1 MTKRSALIVL
11 VVALAL
17 ASCGGGPPEG
27 KVIFLGIDGLDPL
40 AIDLLM
46 SEGKLPNFARLRQ
59 DGAYGRLIS
68 QKPILSPVIWTT
80 IATGKTPGQHGIGHF
95 VAADPQTGESLP
107 VTSDLRQVEALW
119 TLAAKAGRRPAV
131 VGWWATW
138 PPEPIDGLIVSDHT
152 SYHFLFEEGF
162 TGAEA
167 QQETTTPPEL
177 ASEIAPLLRRPTD
190 LTYEEISPFVDIS
203 PEAFSQPFDLSDD
216 LGHFKWAL
224 ATAKSYRDIGLQ
236 LWRREK
242 PALEMVYI
250 EGVDS
255 TSHLFGHLFR
265 VEGLVG
271 ELADQQSKYGKTV
284 EQMYRFADELVGQ
297 YLEAMDDETTLVV
310 ASDHGFRLGELH
322 DDPSR
327 VRDMRRVSERFHRIE
342 GILYLYGRGV
352 KRHSR
357 LDKPVLVDVAPTVLA
372 LLDLPAAE
380 DMPGRVLTEA
390 LEIPRVPDRIASY
403 ETGERSEQQGVARD
417 EEVDQAVIE
426 RLEALG
432 YLGGVQSSEGERNLA
447 AIAFEE
453 GRYDDALEIYQRL
466 IEADPEEPGLR
477 TSLAGALGAMGDYE
491 GALDQLESALA
502 LDPLNVEAYHNRA
515 VIHERQGNPDLAIA
529 DYNTVLRYAPDYEPS
544 RAALLRMTGSAS
556 ANTPSS
562 DAEQQASF
570 IAEKASQA
578 ARRGDY
584 ETALTLL
591 DHAET
596 IAPQYSLVFQY
607 RSNVAY
613 LMGDRDAAIAALER
627 ALELEPDN
635 ALFRANLTRLQ
646 ADSTER
652 R

>member
-1 MTKRSALIVL
+1 MKLRSALLVL
-11 VVALAL
+11 LLAAFL
-17 ASCGGGPPEG
+17 VSCGGGSPTG

-68 QKPILSPVIWTT
+68 QKPILSPIIWTT

-95 VAADPQTGESLP
+95 VAVDPQTGENLP
-107 VTSDLRQVEALW
+107 VTSDLRRVEALW
-119 TLAAKAGRRPAV
+119 NIAAKAGRRPAV

-138 PPEPIDGLIVSDHT
+138 PPETLDGFIVSDHT

-162 TGAEA
+162 TGAA
-167 QQETTTPPEL
+167 TQQETTHPPEL
-177 ASEIAPLLRRPTD
+177 AAEIAPLLRRPTD
-190 LTYEEISPFVDIS
+190 LTYEEVSPFVEVS
-203 PEAFSQPFDLSDD
+203 PELFAQPFDLSDD

-224 ATAKSYRDIGLQ
+224 ATAKSYRDIGLE
-236 LWRREK
+236 LWRQEK
-242 PALEMVYI
+242 PDLEMVYI

-265 VEGLVG
+265 VEGLAG
-271 ELADQQSKYGKTV
+271 ELAVQKEKFGQTV
-284 EQMYRFADELVGQ
+284 EEMYRFADELVGQ
-297 YLEAMDDETTLVV
+297 YLDAMDDDTTLVI

-352 KRHSR
+352 KRHAR

-372 LLDLPAAE
+372 LLGLPAAE
-380 DMPGRVLTEA
+380 DMPGRVLMEA
-390 LEIPRVPDRIASY
+390 LETPQVPDRIASY
-403 ETGERSEQQGVARD
+403 ETGELGEREGIARD
-417 EEVDQAVIE
+417 SEVDQAVIE

-453 GRYDDALEIYQRL
+453 GRLEDAVEIYKRL
-466 IEADPEEPGLR
+466 IEAEPEEAGLH
-477 TSLAGALGAMGDYE
+477 TSLAGAYGATGNYE
-491 GALDQLESALA
+491 GALEQLETALE
-502 LDPLNVEAYHNRA
+502 LEPLNVEAYHNRA
-515 VIHERQGNPDLAIA
+515 VIHERQGRRELALT
-529 DYNTVLRYAPDYEPS
+529 DYSTALRYAPDYEPS
-544 RAALLRMTGSAS
+544 RAAMLRLTGSAS
-556 ANTPSS
+556 ANAPQSEV
-562 DAEQQASF
+562 EQQAGF
-570 IAEKASQA
+570 LAEKASLA

-584 ETALTLL
+584 DTALTLL
-591 DHAET
+591 DRAEE
-596 IAPQYSLVFQY
+596 IAPQYSLVHQY

-613 LMGDRDAAIAALER
+613 LMGDRAAAIAALER

-635 ALFRANLTRLQ
+635 ALFRENLKRLKE
-646 ADSTER
+646 SPTEQ
-652 R
+652 

>member
-1 MTKRSALIVL
+1 MKLRSALLVL
-11 VVALAL
+11 LLTGSVV
-17 ASCGGGPPEG
+17 SCGGGSPTG
-27 KVIFLGIDGLDPL
+27 RVIFLGIDGLDPL

-68 QKPILSPVIWTT
+68 QKPILSPIIWTT

-95 VAADPQTGESLP
+95 VAVDPQTGENLP
-107 VTSDLRQVEALW
+107 VTSDLRRVEALW
-119 TLAAKAGRRPAV
+119 NIAANAGRQPVV

-138 PPEPIDGLIVSDHT
+138 PPEVLDGFIVSDHT

-162 TGAEA
+162 TGATA
-167 QQETTTPPEL
+167 QQETTHPPEL
-177 ASEIAPLLRRPTD
+177 AAEIAPLLRRPTD
-190 LTYEEISPFVDIS
+190 LTYEEVSPFVDVT
-203 PEAFSQPFDLSDD
+203 PELFAQPFDLSDD

-224 ATAKSYRDIGLQ
+224 ATAKSYRDIGLE

-242 PALEMVYI
+242 PDLEMVYI

-265 VEGLVG
+265 VEGLAG
-271 ELADQQSKYGKTV
+271 ELAVQQEKFGQTV
-284 EQMYRFADELVGQ
+284 EQMYLFADELVGQ
-297 YLEAMDDETTLVV
+297 YLDAMDKDTTLVI

-342 GILYLYGRGV
+342 GIVYLYGRGV

-357 LDKPVLVDVAPTVLA
+357 LDKPVLVDVAPTILT
-372 LLDLPAAE
+372 LLGLPAAE

-390 LEIPRVPDRIASY
+390 LEKLEVPDRIASY
-403 ETGERSEQQGVARD
+403 ETGERGGQQGAARD
-417 EEVDQAVIE
+417 TEVDQAVIE

-453 GRYDDALEIYQRL
+453 GRLEDAAEIYKRL
-466 IEADPEEPGLR
+466 IEDEPEEAGLY
-477 TSLAGALGAMGDYE
+477 TSLAGAYGAMGNYE
-491 GALDQLESALA
+491 GALAQLEMALK
-502 LDPLNVEAYHNRA
+502 LEPLNVEAYHNRA
-515 VIHERQGNPDLAIA
+515 VIHERQGQPDLAIA
-529 DYNTVLRYAPDYEPS
+529 DYSTALRYAPDYEPS
-544 RAALLRMTGSAS
+544 RAALLRLTGSAS
-556 ANTPSS
+556 ANAPQGQ
-562 DAEQQASF
+562 AEQQAGF
-570 IAEKASQA
+570 LAEKASLA

-584 ETALTLL
+584 DTALTLL
-591 DHAET
+591 DRAED
-596 IAPQYSLVFQY
+596 IAPQYSLVHQY

-613 LMGDRDAAIAALER
+613 LMGDRAAAIAALER
-627 ALELEPDN
+627 ALDIEPDN
-635 ALFRANLTRLQ
+635 ALFQENLKRLKE
-646 ADSTER
+646 APIDR
-652 R
+652 

>member
-1 MTKRSALIVL
+1 MKLRSAL
-11 VVALAL
+11 LAL
-17 ASCGGGPPEG
+17 AIAGPLLSCGGGSSDG

-68 QKPILSPVIWTT
+68 QKPILSPIIWTT

-95 VAADPQTGESLP
+95 VASDPETGQSLP

-119 TLAAKAGRRPAV
+119 TIAAKAGKRPAV

-167 QQETTTPPEL
+167 QQETTHPAEL

-284 EQMYRFADELVGQ
+284 EQMYRFADDLVGQ
-297 YLEAMDDETTLVV
+297 YLEAMDDDTTLVV

-390 LEIPRVPDRIASY
+390 LEIPQVPDRIASY
-403 ETGERSEQQGVARD
+403 EAGERGEQEGVARD

-453 GRYDDALEIYQRL
+453 GRLEDAVEIYERL
-466 IEADPEEPGLR
+466 IEAEPEEAGLH
-477 TSLAGALGAMGDYE
+477 TSLAGAYGVMGNYEAALG
-491 GALDQLESALA
+491 QLEMALK
-502 LDPLNVEAYHNRA
+502 LEPLNVEAYHNRA
-515 VIHERQGNPDLAIA
+515 VIHERQGRRELALA
-529 DYNTVLRYAPDYEPS
+529 DYSTALRYAPDYEPS
-544 RAALLRMTGSAS
+544 RAAMLRLTGSAS
-556 ANTPSS
+556 ANAPQSEV
-562 DAEQQASF
+562 EQQAGF
-570 IAEKASQA
+570 LAEKASLA

-584 ETALTLL
+584 DTALTLL
-591 DHAET
+591 DRAEG
-596 IAPQYSLVFQY
+596 IAPQYSLVHQY

-613 LMGDRDAAIAALER
+613 LMGDRAAAIAALER

-635 ALFRANLTRLQ
+635 ALFQENLKRLKE
-646 ADSTER
+646 SPTEQ
-652 R
+652 

>member
-1 MTKRSALIVL
+1 M
-11 VVALAL
+11 
-17 ASCGGGPPEG
+17 SCGGSSPAG
-27 KVIFLGIDGLDPL
+27 KVIILGIDGLDPL

-68 QKPILSPVIWTT
+68 QKPLLSPIIWTT

-95 VAADPQTGESLP
+95 VAVNPQTGEKLP
-107 VTSDLRQVEALW
+107 VTSDLRQVKALW
-119 TLAAKAGRRPAV
+119 NIAAEAGRRPAV

-138 PPEPIDGLIVSDHT
+138 PPERLNGIIVSDHT
-152 SYHFLFEEGF
+152 AYHFLFAEGF
-162 TGAEA
+162 TGAATEE
-167 QQETTTPPEL
+167 QTTHPPEL
-177 ASEIAPLLRRPTD
+177 AAEIAPLLQRPTD
-190 LTYEEISPFVDIS
+190 LTYNEVAPFVDVS
-203 PEAFSQPFDLSDD
+203 SEEFSRPFDLSDD

-224 ATAKSYRDIGLQ
+224 ATAKSYRDVGLD
-236 LWRREK
+236 LWKRER
-242 PALEMVYI
+242 PDLTMVYI

-265 VEGLVG
+265 VEGLAG
-271 ELADQQSKYGKTV
+271 ELAEQQSRYGKTV
-284 EQMYRFADELVGQ
+284 EEMYIFADELIGQ
-297 YLEAMDDETTLVV
+297 YLDVMDDDTTLVV

-357 LDKPVLVDVAPTVLA
+357 LDKPILVDLAPTVLA
-372 LLDLPAAE
+372 LLGLPAAE

-390 LEIPRVPDRIASY
+390 LEIPTIPERIASY
-403 ETGERSEQQGVARD
+403 ETGERGERKSVARD
-417 EEVDQAVIE
+417 AEVDQAVLE

-466 IEADPEEPGLR
+466 IEADPEDPGLR
-477 TSLAGALGAMGDYE
+477 TSLAGAFGATGNYDD
-491 GALDQLESALA
+491 ALEQLEAALA

-515 VIHERQGNPDLAIA
+515 VIHERQGRPELAIA

-544 RAALLRMTGSAS
+544 RAALLRLTGSAS
-556 ANTPSS
+556 TNAPTSQ
-562 DAEQQASF
+562 AEQQAGF
-570 IAEKASQA
+570 LAEKASLA

-591 DHAET
+591 DRAEG

-613 LMGDRDAAIAALER
+613 LMGDRDVAISALER

-635 ALFRANLTRLQ
+635 ALFRENLKRLKE
-646 ADSTER
+646 SPTEQ
-652 R
+652 

>member
-1 MTKRSALIVL
+1 MKLRSAL
-11 VVALAL
+11 LAL
-17 ASCGGGPPEG
+17 AIAGPLLSCGGGSSDG

-68 QKPILSPVIWTT
+68 QKPILSPIIWTT

-119 TLAAKAGRRPAV
+119 NIAAKAGRRPAV

-162 TGAEA
+162 TGAAA
-167 QQETTTPPEL
+167 QQETTHPPEL

-284 EQMYRFADELVGQ
+284 EQMYRFADDLVGQ
-297 YLEAMDDETTLVV
+297 YLEAMDDDTTLVV

-390 LEIPRVPDRIASY
+390 LEIPQVPNRIASY
-403 ETGERSEQQGVARD
+403 ETGERDEQEGVARD

-453 GRYDDALEIYQRL
+453 GRLEDAVEIYERL
-466 IEADPEEPGLR
+466 IEAEPEEAGLH
-477 TSLAGALGAMGDYE
+477 TSLAGAYGVMGNYEAALG
-491 GALDQLESALA
+491 QLETALK
-502 LDPLNVEAYHNRA
+502 LEPLNVEAYHNRA
-515 VIHERQGNPDLAIA
+515 VIHERQGRHELALA
-529 DYNTVLRYAPDYEPS
+529 DYSTALRYAPDYEPS
-544 RAALLRMTGSAS
+544 RAAMLRLTGSAS
-556 ANTPSS
+556 ANAPQSEV
-562 DAEQQASF
+562 EQQAGF
-570 IAEKASQA
+570 LAEKASLA

-584 ETALTLL
+584 DTALTLL
-591 DHAET
+591 DRAEG
-596 IAPQYSLVFQY
+596 IAPQYSLVHQY

-613 LMGDRDAAIAALER
+613 LMGDRAAAIAALER

-635 ALFRANLTRLQ
+635 ALFQENLKRLKE
-646 ADSTER
+646 SPTEQ
-652 R
+652 